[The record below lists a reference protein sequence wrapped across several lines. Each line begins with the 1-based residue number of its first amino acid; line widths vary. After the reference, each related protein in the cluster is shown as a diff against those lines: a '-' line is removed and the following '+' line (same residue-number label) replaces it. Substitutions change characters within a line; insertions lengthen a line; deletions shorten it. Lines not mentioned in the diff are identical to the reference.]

1 LTKNDYFKKNIKMI
15 HLKNHKVINDEER
28 ALLTK
33 CKKAIKSIEPS
44 AEVILYGSRARGD
57 AEPDSDFDLL
67 ILVDGEVTLE
77 REDLIYRQLYPIEL
91 DTGKVLSAI
100 VYNRDQWN
108 SSLYRVMPFHK
119 NVEREGVVL

>member
-1 LTKNDYFKKNIKMI
+1 MI